1 MVDITD
7 GHANLLVAAESL
19 SNRLRFPQYASA
31 ISPDGKASR
40 MNGTHPELVLID
52 SQGLG
57 ERVLLQADGIEFLP
71 ADWSVNGRLLLV
83 VKRGIWAYQ
92 PPSDM
97 FRQFRGEPGFLFG
110 CAATASPA
118 APSP

>member
-1 MVDITD
+1 
-7 GHANLLVAAESL
+7 
-19 SNRLRFPQYASA
+19 
-31 ISPDGKASR
+31 

-83 VKRGIWAYQ
+83 VKWGIGYTSRLRF
-92 PPSDM
+92 P
-97 FRQFRGEPGFLFG
+97 FG

-118 APSP
+118 APAR

>member
-1 MVDITD
+1 M
-7 GHANLLVAAESL
+7 
-19 SNRLRFPQYASA
+19 RLAF
-31 ISPDGKASR
+31 SR

-83 VKRGIWAYQ
+83 VKWGIGYTGRLRF
-92 PPSDM
+92 P
-97 FRQFRGEPGFLFG
+97 FG

-118 APSP
+118 APAR